1 MSSHIQFERRDRS
14 GSITLNAAPLNVL
27 GTAEVRELIG
37 AFEALRDCAVITL
50 QASGER
56 AFCAG
61 MQIADHTPERAPDML
76 DAFAQL
82 AHAMHACDAALIA
95 KIDAPAIGG
104 GFELALLCDFIVAS
118 ERASFSLP
126 EITLAALPP
135 VACELLPRVVGK
147 QRAADLILTGRVLD
161 AQSAERWGIVS
172 YLVPQDQLD
181 DTARSLRDRLLAY
194 SDDALRCGKHA
205 IRLRS
210 MREAFHIYTS
220 DLLQTRDAAEG
231 IAAFLQRRAPQ
242 WTWSLQTEEFSR

>member
-1 MSSHIQFERRDRS
+1 MSIHITFERSDRH
-14 GSITLNAAPLNVL
+14 GTITLNAAPLNIL
-27 GTAEVRELIG
+27 GTAEVRELTG
-37 AFEALRDCAVITL
+37 AFKALRDCAVITL
-50 QASGER
+50 EACGER

-61 MQIADHTPERAPDML
+61 MQIGDHTPERAPDML
-76 DAFAQL
+76 EAFAQL
-82 AHAMHACDAALIA
+82 AHAMHACDAAIIA
-95 KIDAPAIGG
+95 KINAPAIGG

-147 QRAADLILTGRVLD
+147 QRAADLILTARVLD

-181 DTARSLRDRLLAY
+181 DTTRSLRDRLLAY
-194 SDDALRCGKHA
+194 SGDALRCGKHA
-205 IRLRS
+205 VRLHS